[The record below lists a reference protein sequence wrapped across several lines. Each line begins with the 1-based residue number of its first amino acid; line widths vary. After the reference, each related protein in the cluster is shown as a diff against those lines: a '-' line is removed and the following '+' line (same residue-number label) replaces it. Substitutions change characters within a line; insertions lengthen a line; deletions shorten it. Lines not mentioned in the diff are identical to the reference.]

1 MQSLLDRIEVVDPSI
16 NAYRVVFAQ
25 KALRE
30 AADLDRIGLLDDQ
43 PLFGVPVAI
52 KDNID
57 VAGELTTV
65 GSAGNTQPALL
76 DSPLVDGLRKAG
88 AVIIGKTTC
97 SELTVWPF
105 TENETWGK
113 TRNPWNTDY
122 SPGGSSGGSGAAVAA
137 GLCGIAVGSDGLG
150 SIRVPAGFT
159 GVVGL
164 KPHRG
169 RVWHGP
175 QSWHGLSTNG
185 PLARSVADTARFL
198 DAVGSDTPAGGF
210 SAGLQGLGRPLR
222 IAMCL
227 KPMVDYP
234 ASARLGDEER
244 LAVLTTASVLK
255 DLGHTVVEHA
265 LSFSRKGPNNGMIR
279 YLAGVDQ
286 NLQAVEFPDRITKRT
301 ARMAAIGRRIPQRII
316 DKALRDEVAI
326 GEQLNQVFDDFDVV
340 LTPGA
345 VERPLR
351 IGELDGMGALLT
363 LRSSGKR
370 IPHYGIWNVV
380 GQPAMSVPAGFSSMG
395 LPLSVQLAGKPMD
408 ELTLMQVAAQLE
420 IAQPW
425 SNSRPV

>member
-1 MQSLLDRIEVVDPSI
+1 MQSLLNRIEKVDPVI
-16 NAYRVVFAQ
+16 NAYRVVFAEQ
-25 KALRE
+25 ALRDASE
-30 AADLDRIGLLDDQ
+30 LDRRGPVEGQ

-57 VAGELTTV
+57 VAGEVTTV
-65 GSAGNTQPALL
+65 GSAGNTQAASV
-76 DSPLVDGLRKAG
+76 DSPLVHGLRNAG
-88 AVIIGKTTC
+88 AIIIGKTTC

-122 SPGGSSGGSGAAVAA
+122 SPGGSSGGSGSAVAA

-164 KPHRG
+164 KPHRS

-175 QSWHGLSTNG
+175 QSWHGLSSNG
-185 PLARSVADTARFL
+185 PLARTVVDTALFL
-198 DAVGSDTPAGGF
+198 DAVGSDAPAGGF
-210 SAGLQGLGRPLR
+210 SAALSEVREPLR

-244 LAVLTTASVLK
+244 LAVLTAASALK
-255 DLGHTVVEHA
+255 ELGHTVAEHA
-265 LSFSRKGPNNGMIR
+265 LSFSRKGPNNGMVR
-279 YLAGVDQ
+279 YLAGIDQ
-286 NLQAVEFPDRITKRT
+286 DLQAVEFPDRITKRT

-316 DKALRDEVAI
+316 DRALRDETEIAV
-326 GEQLNQVFDDFDVV
+326 QLNRVFDDFDVV

-351 IGELDGMGALLT
+351 IGELDAMGALLT

-380 GQPAMSVPAGFSSMG
+380 GQPAMSVPAGFSSEG
-395 LPLSVQLAGKPMD
+395 LPLSVQLAGKPND
-408 ELTLMQVAAQLE
+408 ELSLMQVAAQLE
-420 IAQPW
+420 VAQPW
-425 SNSRPV
+425 SNSRPI